1 MSKTYE
7 QCRVANWRLRRP
19 KAGIRRY
26 HWRGGAAVIGLL
38 IWGGVGAQVATPAPA
53 APVAPAASATTTAGN
68 DLQEITVTAQR
79 RSESLE
85 RVPVTMEALGS
96 ADLVKQQIDSESN
109 LQIAVPGLIVRAG
122 RSSDVLNYS
131 IRGETVDPI
140 SDMRPGVL
148 PYVDEIQVGGSGGSS
163 AIYDLKSI
171 QVLKGPQGTL
181 FGRNSPGGAVIITT
195 NGPGND
201 ISGYISTRLG
211 TYNTRYFEGAI
222 DLPIV
227 PDKVLLRVAAISQD
241 RDGIQTN
248 EYNGQQLGVVDRKGV
263 RGTLLVNITDQLK
276 NETVL
281 DYLHSGGSPVSG
293 VLFALD
299 PKGSLPSIA
308 LTNAATMDQT
318 ISAIAGV
325 PGLGNGAA
333 AEYFAAHPNLP
344 KGGLAEF
351 LATQQSLGPYRPN
364 VDSETRYRAQNIIV
378 SNITT
383 YRIDSDLTIKNIFG
397 RVKLISRL
405 FSDIDGSPF
414 GIDGEDPLGK
424 IDFTDQTS
432 DEVQLQGSA
441 FNSKL
446 TYTAGYFYSDES
458 TQDLTSSTLLN
469 FPILSGV
476 QINARTITN
485 QTDAIYGQGTYAL
498 DEVTGINGLS
508 VTAGARLAREKVGI
522 QILPND
528 ISFSDPAAVQATYE
542 PSQSKTFENGST
554 TFSVQEQLNQNVMVY
569 LATRSAPRNGG
580 YNGFVKPKPG
590 LSSFGGNGYSTE
602 RVTDVETG
610 VKFQGDIV
618 GVPTRLNLAVYNMWI
633 SNGQRGVFAE
643 VGGAPAAL
651 TVNVPKGLVTGFEF
665 DGQVNPTSWLSL
677 GAAASYTDARY
688 TDNLVSILGATP
700 VHFGTYPDTPKWT
713 GSVFGEA
720 TYPIRD
726 SLALSFRTDIYGE
739 TSDWDS
745 GTGNLDPGAKLPEYV
760 LTNFRLALENKA
772 VGWTLSANLKNV
784 FNRTYYIG
792 GEPLGTLFQVDTA
805 TPGEPRMVTVEA
817 RYNF

>member
-1 MSKTYE
+1 MSKKQHQSNAAMGGPPKRRGMHRDHRRVMVVFMGLLTY
-7 QCRVANWRLRRP
+7 
-19 KAGIRRY
+19 
-26 HWRGGAAVIGLL
+26 GGA
-38 IWGGVGAQVATPAPA
+38 GAQVAAP
-53 APVAPAASATTTAGN
+53 SGN
-68 DLQEITVTAQR
+68 ANDIEEIVVTAQR

-85 RVPVTMEALGS
+85 RVPVTMESIGA
-96 ADLVKQQIDSESN
+96 AELVKQQIDSESN

-195 NGPGND
+195 NEPTND
-201 ISGYISTRLG
+201 FGGYFSTRLG
-211 TYNTRYFEGAI
+211 TYDTRYFEGAI
-222 DLPIV
+222 NVPIV
-227 PDKVLLRVAAISQD
+227 PDKILLRVAAISQD

-248 EYNGQQLGVVDRKGV
+248 EYNGQQLGVVDRKGI
-263 RGTLLVNITDQLK
+263 RASLHVNITDQL
-276 NETVL
+276 NNDTVV

-293 VLFALD
+293 VLFNLD
-299 PKGSLPSIA
+299 PKGSLPTSA

-325 PGLGNGAA
+325 PGIGNGAA
-333 AEYFAAHPNLP
+333 AAYFAAHPNLP

-351 LATQQSLGPYRPN
+351 LAIQQSLGPYRPN
-364 VDSETRYRAQNIIV
+364 VDSETKYRAQNVIV
-378 SNITT
+378 SNITS
-383 YRIDSDLTIKNIFG
+383 YRIDDNLTIKNIFG

-405 FSDIDGSPF
+405 WSDIDGSPF

-424 IDFTDQTS
+424 ADFTDQTS
-432 DEVQLQGSA
+432 DEVQLQGTA
-441 FNSKL
+441 FSKSL

-476 QINARTITN
+476 QINTRALGN
-485 QTDAIYGQGTYAL
+485 QTDAVYGQGTYSL
-498 DEVTGINGLS
+498 GDLTGIAGLS
-508 VTAGARLAREKVGI
+508 VTAGGRLAREKVSI
-522 QILPND
+522 QMLPGD
-528 ISFSDPAAVQATYE
+528 VSFSQPADVQATYQ
-542 PSQSKTFENGST
+542 PSQSKIFENGSS
-554 TFSVQEQLNQNVMVY
+554 TFSVQEQLNQSVLLYV
-569 LATRSAPRNGG
+569 ATRSSPRNGG
-580 YNGFVKPKPG
+580 YNGYVSPKPG

-602 RVTDVETG
+602 RVTDIEAG
-610 VKFQGDIV
+610 VKFQGDIA
-618 GVPTRLNLAVYNMWI
+618 GLPTRLNLAVYNMWI
-633 SNGQRGVFAE
+633 SNAQRGVFAA
-643 VGGAPAAL
+643 VGGVPAAL

-665 DGQVNPTSWLSL
+665 DGLVNPASWLSV
-677 GAAASYTDARY
+677 GVATSYTDARY
-688 TDNLVSILGATP
+688 TDNLVSILGAAP
-700 VHFGTYPDTPKWT
+700 VNFGTYPDTPKWT

-726 SLALSFRTDIYGE
+726 SLALSFRTDVYGE
-739 TSDWDS
+739 TSDWFT
-745 GTGNLDPGAKLPEYV
+745 GTGNLDPGAKLPSYV
-760 LTNFRLALENKA
+760 LTNVRLALDNKTA
-772 VGWTLSANLKNV
+772 GWTLSANVKNV

-792 GEPLGTLFQVDTA
+792 GEALGTLFQTDTA

-817 RYNF
+817 RYKF

>member
-1 MSKTYE
+1 MNRTQYASSLATRRLPRTQNWLGRYG
-7 QCRVANWRLRRP
+7 RLVAAL
-19 KAGIRRY
+19 AGIFIY
-26 HWRGGAAVIGLL
+26 
-38 IWGGVGAQVATPAPA
+38 GGVNAQVAAP
-53 APVAPAASATTTAGN
+53 PSGNN
-68 DLQEITVTAQR
+68 DLEEIIVTAQR

-96 ADLVKQQIDSESN
+96 AELVKQQIDSESN

-195 NGPGND
+195 SEPTND
-201 ISGYISTRLG
+201 FGGYFSTRLG
-211 TYNTRYFEGAI
+211 TYDTRYFEGAI
-222 DLPIV
+222 NVPIV

-241 RDGIQTN
+241 RDGTQTN

-263 RGTLLVNITDQLK
+263 RGTLVVNFTDQLK
-276 NETVL
+276 NVTML

-293 VLFALD
+293 VLFNLD

-325 PGLGNGAA
+325 PGLGDGAA
-333 AEYFAAHPNLP
+333 AAYFAAHPNLP
-344 KGGLAEF
+344 KGGLAQF
-351 LATQQSLGPYRPN
+351 LAIQQSLGPYRPD
-364 VDSETRYRAQNIIV
+364 VDSETKFRGQNVIV
-378 SNITT
+378 SNITS
-383 YRIDSDLTIKNIFG
+383 YRIDDDLTIKNIFG

-432 DEVQLQGSA
+432 DEVQLQGTA
-441 FNSKL
+441 FDKNL

-458 TQDLTSSTLLN
+458 SQDLTSSTLLN

-476 QINARTITN
+476 QINARTIGN
-485 QTDAIYGQGTYAL
+485 QTDAVYGQGTYSLAQL
-498 DEVTGINGLS
+498 TGIGGLS
-508 VTAGARLAREKVGI
+508 VTAGARLAREKVSI
-522 QILPND
+522 TILPND
-528 ISFSDPAAVQATYE
+528 ISYSDPADVQATYE
-542 PSQSKTFENGST
+542 PAQSKVFENGST
-554 TFSVQEQLNQNVMVY
+554 TFSVQDQLNQSVLVY
-569 LATRSAPRNGG
+569 VATRSSPRNGG

-602 RVTDVETG
+602 RVTDIETG
-610 VKFQGDIV
+610 VKFQGDIA
-618 GVPTRLNLAVYNMWI
+618 GIPTRLNLAVYNMWI
-633 SNGQRGVFAE
+633 SNAQRGVFAE

-651 TVNVPKGLVTGFEF
+651 TVNIPKGLVSGFEF
-665 DGQVNPTSWLSL
+665 DGQINPASWLSL
-677 GAAASYTDARY
+677 GASTSYTDARY
-688 TDNLVSILGATP
+688 TENVVSILGAAP
-700 VHFGTYPDTPKWT
+700 VNFGTYPDTPKWT

-726 SLALSFRTDIYGE
+726 SLALSFRTDLYGE
-739 TSDWDS
+739 ASDWFT
-745 GTGNLDPGAKLPEYV
+745 GTGNLDQGAKLPSYV
-760 LTNFRLALENKA
+760 LTNFRLALDNKA
-772 VGWTLSANLKNV
+772 AGWTLSANLKNA

-792 GEPLGTLFQVDTA
+792 GEALGTLFQTDTA
-805 TPGEPRMVTVEA
+805 TPGEPRIVTVEA